1 MNYHAVI
8 PSQLLM
14 MTIIIAFLITG
25 CGNDIHRVNAITT
38 SATGPLMSAKNIVAV
53 FSDSGKV
60 EAKLKSVLLNRYSG
74 QNAYLEF
81 PKGFK
86 IEIYDSAS
94 RVETTISGNYGKRF
108 ENTRIMEARGNVIVR
123 NEIKNQQLNTEYLK
137 WDENRKLIT
146 SNLPVKIIT
155 SDKVLYGEGLE
166 ANESFSW
173 YRFNKVS
180 GQMMVK
186 KDSI

>member
-1 MNYHAVI
+1 MILSGY
-8 PSQLLM
+8 LLM
-14 MTIIIAFLITG
+14 TTVIASCFTG
-25 CGNDIHRVNAITT
+25 CSNDIHQINAITN
-38 SATGPLMSAKNIVAV
+38 SAIGPLMSAKNIEVV
-53 FSDSGKV
+53 FSDSGKI
-60 EAKLKSVLLNRYSG
+60 EARLKSVLLNRFSG

-81 PKGFK
+81 PKGFNVQ
-86 IEIYDSAS
+86 IYDSVN
-94 RVETTISGNYGKRF
+94 RVETTISGNYGKRY

-137 WDENRKLIT
+137 WDENRRLIT

-155 SDKVLYGEGLE
+155 PDKVLYGEGLE
-166 ANESFSW
+166 ANESFTW

>member
-1 MNYHAVI
+1 MKNHGI
-8 PSQLLM
+8 ILSGFPLLVL
-14 MTIIIAFLITG
+14 IIELLFTG
-25 CGNDIHRVNAITT
+25 CGNDLHQVNAFTTT
-38 SATGPLMSAKNIVAV
+38 SIGPLMSAKNIEVV
-53 FSDSGKV
+53 FSDSGKI
-60 EAKLKSVLLNRYSG
+60 EARLNSVLLNRFSG

-81 PKGFK
+81 PKGFM
-86 IEIYDSAS
+86 IEIYDSAY
-94 RVETTISGNYGKRF
+94 RVETTISGNWGKRY

-137 WDENRKLIT
+137 WDENRRLIT
-146 SNLPVKIIT
+146 SNQPVKIIT
-155 SDKVLYGEGLE
+155 PDKVLYGEGLE

-180 GQMMVK
+180 GQMMVR